1 MVRPGDFD
9 LAEVELFNPLE
20 SETLADPYPIY
31 RRMREQ
37 APVLKSPYGVWL
49 VSGYDAATTILRD
62 HERFSVDHSNR
73 REPDEATE
81 PQGPGPVERGME
93 NIMLF
98 KDPPD
103 HTRLRTL
110 VNKAFTPRVVESLRT
125 RIQAIV
131 DELLDEVEA
140 RREMDVIAEFAY
152 PLPVRVIAELLGV
165 PPEDRDTFKT
175 WSRGVAPIL
184 DPVITDEVF
193 TKVAESGLMLAVY
206 FDELVQKRRAEP
218 RNDLVTELIRA
229 EDEGERLTEEEL
241 RATLILLL
249 VAGHETTMNLIG
261 NGLLAL
267 LRNPNEL
274 ARLRSDPGL
283 VRTAIDELLR
293 YDGPVHLTARTALAD
308 TEIAGVTIAK
318 GEMAIVL
325 LSAANRDPAQFSD
338 PDRLDVGRSPN
349 KHLAFSA
356 GGHFCVGATLARVEG
371 QIAFDALVR
380 RFPDITLAT
389 DEVRYRPTVT
399 LRGLESLPVTLG

>member
-1 MVRPGDFD
+1 
-9 LAEVELFNPLE
+9 
-20 SETLADPYPIY
+20 
-31 RRMREQ
+31 
-37 APVLKSPYGVWL
+37 
-49 VSGYDAATTILRD
+49 
-62 HERFSVDHSNR
+62 
-73 REPDEATE
+73 
-81 PQGPGPVERGME
+81 
-93 NIMLF
+93 MLF